1 MYSGELEVQAKRKKT
16 IAILLEE
23 TNKILNFSREL
34 AIMIDAIIQDN
45 EDGIRESSN
54 KMNIIENEIMVLRK
68 QIIREVIV
76 IGSLMTYREDLL
88 RTAYFIDEISGYISG
103 ISFRLSNIEPNI
115 NKLNFE
121 PGLKWM
127 IHMMIDVLFK
137 IIEMSRTL
145 TIKHENT
152 IELASEVQRIEMDVD
167 KRYRELTIKALDRIT
182 SQKDLILFKDIIEG
196 IERMVDKTQQ
206 ASNSFTILALSI

>member
-16 IAILLEE
+16 IAILQEE

-54 KMNIIENEIMVLRK
+54 KMNTIENEIMVLRK

-103 ISFRLSNIEPNI
+103 ISCRLSNIEPNI
-115 NKLNFE
+115 IKLNFE

>member
-16 IAILLEE
+16 IAILQEE